1 MTAFRL
7 QNSETNDLT
16 VFKNYVDV
24 YIHCENNKIIE
35 SHKIILAQHSTFF
48 HRFFLSRKDMKEADM
63 FFPTIKQSVAQK
75 AIDIIYG
82 KTTTV
87 EEKDRQRVCAFLRM
101 LEVEFQ
107 FLTSPENE
115 ILEEE
120 NTDMNRTFDNP
131 MRIPAAGPSIPPPPP
146 PAPSGS
152 SPLHPNEDEEVSVE
166 METRE
171 AENWRDLM
179 MSGDWTVTTATDEQ
193 VAEID
198 HTWRRLPN
206 RNRNEYTCNH
216 CKETCLSITI
226 AKNHFIKLHLNTQA
240 LVKTLADI
248 DKRRKKL
255 SEDFAQLV
263 DIQKQNKNA
272 NKFLIQHESEM
283 MLDNIEKL
291 KTEVKENVKKTI
303 LPQHAEKK
311 KALESNLRKL
321 ESDVKEFIRVV
332 ELMKE

>member
-7 QNSETNDLT
+7 QNSEIKDLT

-35 SHKIILAQHSTFF
+35 SHKIILAQHSAFF
-48 HRFFLSRKDMKEADM
+48 HRFFLSRKEMKEADM

-75 AIDIIYG
+75 AIDIIHG

-101 LEVEFQ
+101 LEVEFK

-120 NTDMNRTFDNP
+120 NTDMNRTFDKP
-131 MRIPAAGPSIPPPPP
+131 SRITAAAPSIPPPPP

-152 SPLHPNEDEEVSVE
+152 SPLHRNEEVSVE
-166 METRE
+166 IETSE

-198 HTWRRLPN
+198 HSWRRLPN

-216 CKETCLSITI
+216 CKETCLSISI
-226 AKNHFIKLHLNTQA
+226 AKNHFIKLHLDTQA
-240 LVKTLADI
+240 LVKKIADI
-248 DKRRKKL
+248 EKRRKKL
-255 SEDFAQLV
+255 SEEFAQLV

>member
-7 QNSETNDLT
+7 QNSEIKDLT

-82 KTTTV
+82 KTITV

-101 LEVEFQ
+101 LEVEFKI
-107 FLTSPENE
+107 LTSPENE

-120 NTDMNRTFDNP
+120 NTDMNRTFDKP
-131 MRIPAAGPSIPPPPP
+131 SRITAAAPSIPPPPP

-152 SPLHPNEDEEVSVE
+152 SPLQPNEEVPVGI
-166 METRE
+166 ETGE
-171 AENWRDLM
+171 AESWRDLM
-179 MSGDWTVTTATDEQ
+179 LSGDWTVTTATDEQ

-198 HTWRRLPN
+198 HTWRRLPH

-226 AKNHFIKLHLNTQA
+226 AKNHFIKVHMNTQA
-240 LVKTLADI
+240 LVKTIADI
-248 DKRRKKL
+248 ENRRKKL
-255 SEDFAQLV
+255 SEEFAQMV

-283 MLDNIEKL
+283 MLDKIEKL

-303 LPQHAEKK
+303 LPQHADKK

-321 ESDVKEFIRVV
+321 ESDVKEFIRLV
-332 ELMKE
+332 E